1 MTTED
6 LAGLNNESVTDQKR
20 AARIAKEWLA
30 HNDISVQKD

>member
-6 LAGLNNESVTDQKR
+6 LAELNNESVTDQKR

-30 HNDISVQKD
+30 HNDIDTGKG